1 LSEVL
6 FSIVYEIL
14 INAFGIAVVMGWR
27 EVCIVWD
34 VLISGGER
42 GERQARA
49 LAVTLIDR
57 HEL

>member
-6 FSIVYEIL
+6 FSVVYGIL

-27 EVCIVWD
+27 AVFIVWD

-42 GERQARA
+42 GR
-49 LAVTLIDR
+49 DR
-57 HEL
+57 HGLWQ

>member
-6 FSIVYEIL
+6 FSIIDGIL

-27 EVCIVWD
+27 AVFIGWA
-34 VLISGGER
+34 LLMSGGEK
-42 GERQARA
+42 GEA